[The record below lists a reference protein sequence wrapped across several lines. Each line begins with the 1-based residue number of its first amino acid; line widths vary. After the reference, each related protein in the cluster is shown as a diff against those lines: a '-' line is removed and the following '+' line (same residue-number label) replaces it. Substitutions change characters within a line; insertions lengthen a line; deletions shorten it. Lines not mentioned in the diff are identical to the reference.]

1 MKVLHAAEV
10 VKGGVS
16 TVMRQL
22 LEDQYSWD
30 KIGKVVC
37 VIPENQK
44 EELSPYHTKSG
55 MYFFKRKKRGI
66 LSFIS
71 FIKAFILCVLR
82 EKPDIVHLHST
93 FSGVLG
99 RLCLFILR
107 PIVKP
112 VVIYCPHAFSFM
124 MTNQKIKKKIYV
136 AIEKILQKN
145 TDAIICVSKYELEES
160 IKYGFDKSKLILIYN
175 GVPRKRFYDKKTT
188 GNNINL
194 LFIGRLDYQKG
205 FDILISAMEK
215 TINGNIKLTVV
226 GDSDDSNVKKNSDSI
241 KYVGWVAP
249 ENIEQYYREADLVV
263 VPSRW
268 EGFAMVPLEAMS
280 YGLPVISSDATSL
293 PEAIKHRVTGY
304 LFKSESA
311 SNLTDVLDK
320 LDLIEAKKLGENAL
334 IFFEEHF
341 QSIHMLKEVKELYL
355 IKFKIKDAS
364 DE

>member
-1 MKVLHAAEV
+1 
-10 VKGGVS
+10 
-16 TVMRQL
+16 
-22 LEDQYSWD
+22 
-30 KIGKVVC
+30 
-37 VIPENQK
+37 
-44 EELSPYHTKSG
+44 
-55 MYFFKRKKRGI
+55 
-66 LSFIS
+66 
-71 FIKAFILCVLR
+71 
-82 EKPDIVHLHST
+82 
-93 FSGVLG
+93 
-99 RLCLFILR
+99 
-107 PIVKP
+107 
-112 VVIYCPHAFSFM
+112 
-124 MTNQKIKKKIYV
+124 
-136 AIEKILQKN
+136 
-145 TDAIICVSKYELEES
+145 

-226 GDSDDSNVKKNSDSI
+226 GDSDNSNVKKNSDSI